1 MADQETLGEERNGFD
16 PLAHGLWKRFVDNG
30 CVVHGA
36 WLRACAE
43 GSFVGTCRIC
53 CDYLA
58 PRHPHEARAGRYDYE
73 YQCRN
78 VQCGQIYN
86 APGGRMFVR
95 SSRSS
100 ERGSGGTY
108 GT

>member
-1 MADQETLGEERNGFD
+1 MAEQETLDERNGMD
-16 PLAHGLWKRFVDNG
+16 PFIHSLWKRFVDNG

-43 GSFVGTCRIC
+43 NSYVGTCRIC
-53 CDYLA
+53 GDYLI
-58 PRHPHEARAGRYDYE
+58 PRHPYAVRAGYDYE

-78 VQCGQIYN
+78 VQCGHIYN
-86 APGGRMFVR
+86 APGGRSFAR